1 MARYATARASLG
13 GVVVGRAKSGY
24 SYALSESRVFMSSVS
39 SGSLSLAARDNLV
52 EIESVLRRQW
62 RLGQNI
68 SLCWSLSP
76 RGILV
81 LCVPHYFFGSFCAE
95 QDQEAPGHLSDNE
108 RFVRALIS
116 HGRRYERAELFE
128 IADRLGVAPTFIK
141 PRTPLEDEPALCA
154 ALDELVKRYGL
165 SFVHQRAVVLFDI
178 CGFSLF
184 TSFEQA
190 SQLNSL
196 SYSLNSAYTKLQ
208 AVGIDVAFRRT
219 TTGDGYYVWHE
230 NPAADANRDLFL
242 FLLLVIADNAAAQR
256 AARANTV
263 PIVRAGFHIDAHYEL
278 YQAEGINP
286 TLFSYIVGEVTITL
300 ARLIEKAAPGQIVIG
315 DFRAVTD
322 LGLLNPDS
330 FIDDAHEYAKALE
343 GIILAGKPIE
353 RVDLYLTADTAG
365 NSVGLSVTDKHNLTH
380 TAFNLQFN
388 LTAGDDEYRLGS
400 ELLHV

>member
-1 MARYATARASLG
+1 
-13 GVVVGRAKSGY
+13 
-24 SYALSESRVFMSSVS
+24 
-39 SGSLSLAARDNLV
+39 
-52 EIESVLRRQW
+52 
-62 RLGQNI
+62 
-68 SLCWSLSP
+68 
-76 RGILV
+76 
-81 LCVPHYFFGSFCAE
+81 
-95 QDQEAPGHLSDNE
+95 
-108 RFVRALIS
+108 
-116 HGRRYERAELFE
+116 
-128 IADRLGVAPTFIK
+128 
-141 PRTPLEDEPALCA
+141 
-154 ALDELVKRYGL
+154 
-165 SFVHQRAVVLFDI
+165 
-178 CGFSLF
+178 
-184 TSFEQA
+184 
-190 SQLNSL
+190 
-196 SYSLNSAYTKLQ
+196 
-208 AVGIDVAFRRT
+208 
-219 TTGDGYYVWHE
+219 
-230 NPAADANRDLFL
+230 
-242 FLLLVIADNAAAQR
+242 LVIADNAAAQK

-278 YQAEGINP
+278 YQAEGVNP